1 MDEGRPRHETV
12 RPLDGPPRVALRERL
27 LVEWVAN
34 ANVGDPFPEP
44 WSNAM
49 NPRESIIRTL
59 VMLRVIPLPAPDASM
74 AQVAQEAS
82 VAARAWLEQHP
93 AGG

>member
-1 MDEGRPRHETV
+1 MDEA
-12 RPLDGPPRVALRERL
+12 PRVPLRDRL

-34 ANVGDPFPEP
+34 AKVGDPFPEP

-59 VMLRVIPLPAPDASM
+59 VMLRVIPLPAPDANM
-74 AQVAQEAS
+74 AAVAQEAS

-93 AGG
+93 P

>member
-1 MDEGRPRHETV
+1 MSEERHQPEPV
-12 RPLDGPPRVALRERL
+12 RPLDEPPRVALRERL
-27 LVEWVAN
+27 LVEWVAT
-34 ANVGDPFPEP
+34 AKVGDPFPEP

-59 VMLRVIPLPAPDASM
+59 VMLGVISLPAPDANM
-74 AQVAQEAS
+74 AAVAHEAS

-93 AGG
+93 A

>member
-1 MDEGRPRHETV
+1 MHEERPQREPV
-12 RPLDGPPRVALRERL
+12 RPMDGAPRVALRERL
-27 LVEWVAN
+27 LVEWVAS
-34 ANVGDPFPEP
+34 AKVGDPFPEP

-59 VMLRVIPLPAPDASM
+59 VMLRVIPLPAPDANM
-74 AQVAQEAS
+74 AAVAQEAS

-93 AGG
+93 T